1 VIRRGEDGTIEAH
14 YAIACFTGQW
24 LSGEAVAASD
34 AQAVLWIAP
43 DRLESL
49 QMTAGL
55 LPLIKHAY
63 SLVYV

>member
-1 VIRRGEDGTIEAH
+1 
-14 YAIACFTGQW
+14 
-24 LSGEAVAASD
+24 
-34 AQAVLWIAP
+34 VLWIAP